1 MKEPAAYAGSMLFL
15 LNDVVLTIDP
25 AQAVPP
31 LEAGKFAGVSLDK
44 LSALGAELFTG
55 DPALARNNPERARRL
70 AALIVMKSPE
80 INAALFVAPSRG
92 CSPSQ
97 VACRY
102 AALTLDILA
111 SLNVRQTNGILTAA
125 DADHAVWRRLAA

>member
-1 MKEPAAYAGSMLFL
+1 MLFL

-25 AQAVPP
+25 AEAVPP
-31 LEAGKFAGVSLDK
+31 LAAGQFAGLSLDK

-55 DPALARNNPERARRL
+55 DPALARNNTVRAKRL
-70 AALIVMKSPE
+70 ASLIVMKSPE
-80 INAALFVAPSRG
+80 INAALFVAPSLG
-92 CSPSQ
+92 CRPEQ

-111 SLNVRQTNGILTAA
+111 GLNVRQQSGILSAT
-125 DADHAVWRRLAA
+125 DADNAVWRRLAA